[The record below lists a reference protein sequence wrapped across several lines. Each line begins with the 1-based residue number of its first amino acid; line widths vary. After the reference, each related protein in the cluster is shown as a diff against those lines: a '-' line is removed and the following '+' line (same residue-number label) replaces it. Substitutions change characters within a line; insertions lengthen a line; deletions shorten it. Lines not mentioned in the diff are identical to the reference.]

1 MRSRR
6 SFNRAALL
14 AAAVLLAGCG
24 EDSKSPPT
32 TAQPAAPATSQTPA
46 APVAT
51 TGTGDATR
59 GRQVWLAQCVA
70 CHNSDPARDGPLGP
84 AVKGSSRE
92 LLEARVL
99 RAEYP
104 PGHTPKRDSR
114 VMPARPDLKDSITD
128 LAAYL
133 R

>member
-6 SFNRAALL
+6 SVRRAALL

-24 EDSKSPPT
+24 EDSKPAPTAAPPSGPP
-32 TAQPAAPATSQTPA
+32 APAATGA
-46 APVAT
+46 VA
-51 TGTGDATR
+51 DATK
-59 GRQVWLAQCVA
+59 GRQVWIAQCVA
-70 CHNSDPARDGPLGP
+70 CHNNDPARDGPLGP

-99 RAEYP
+99 RSEYP
-104 PGHTPKRDSR
+104 PGYRPKRDSR
-114 VMPARPDLKDSITD
+114 VMPPRPDLKDSIPD